1 MSLQEELEAVQ
12 HRLNDLL
19 RCVSRLEQQVGGSL
33 DMRRVRADAARLGE
47 SMALLRESA
56 PKEAARERP
65 EMVTIPDAPYDPKLW
80 AGERDDE
87 GLGSPYRHAP

>member
-1 MSLQEELEAVQ
+1 
-12 HRLNDLL
+12 
-19 RCVSRLEQQVGGSL
+19 
-33 DMRRVRADAARLGE
+33 
-47 SMALLRESA
+47 MALLRESA